1 MSKETA
7 IEYFARFTLLC
18 IFYLGI
24 GLAEWHISI
33 SDWHVY
39 SRLILFY
46 CGWLSYTIKF
56 EMPVSG

>member
-24 GLAEWHISI
+24 SLAEWHIYI

-56 EMPVSG
+56 